1 MAVAPTQNLLEE
13 ITNFLATA
21 PSAEQIIDF
30 KPSAALDQRLHDLLD
45 RNSAGELD
53 SDEQQE
59 LDEFLLMSHFLKM
72 LKLKAR
78 LRLAGEA

>member
-1 MAVAPTQNLLEE
+1 MAVAPARNLLEE
-13 ITNFLATA
+13 ITNFLAAA

-30 KPSAALDQRLHDLLD
+30 QPSVLLDQRLHDLLN
-45 RNSAGELD
+45 RNSAGDLT

-78 LRLAGEA
+78 LRLTERE